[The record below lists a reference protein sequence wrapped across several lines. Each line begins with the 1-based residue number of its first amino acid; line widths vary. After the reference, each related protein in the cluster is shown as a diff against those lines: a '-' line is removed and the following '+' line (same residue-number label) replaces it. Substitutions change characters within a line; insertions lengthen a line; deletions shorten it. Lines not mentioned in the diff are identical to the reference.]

1 MLTYNKSFSGFSTND
16 ISAAKEFYN
25 QTLGIN
31 ATEENGMLTLHLE
44 NDKTVLIYPKN
55 DHVPATYTVLNF
67 IVNDLDAAMEEMKGK
82 GIVFEQY
89 ENLTD
94 ENGVARGI
102 ARHQGPDIAW
112 FKDPAGNI
120 LSVLKEA

>member
-44 NDKTVLIYPKN
+44 NEKTVLIYPKS